1 MLFLKDDKLER
12 LLSIL
17 IQLKAGYILNISSQQ
32 SKLVLF

>member
-17 IQLKAGYILNISSQQ
+17 IQLKGGYILNISS
-32 SKLVLF
+32 